1 MPMKK
6 NRILLVCAN
15 PRGTDPLRTAEE
27 DRTLRES
34 IQLSPNSNTFEV
46 ETLNAATVDDLRRAL
61 LKNKFDVVHFS
72 GHGTRAGLFFEDVN
86 GKRMVPSSNALAE
99 LLSRRNV
106 NTVLLNACYS
116 LSVGEITSIG
126 LDFTIAS
133 SGPISDPAAIEFTRG
148 FYDAIGAG
156 NSVPDA
162 YEEGL
167 SAARLKSLDIDTILL
182 RRGENHIPPPSS
194 GKESDLDKR
203 HIDTPRTLLGV
214 AIDTS
219 GSMQES
225 IKNRSGTNITRFNS
239 VKESLSD
246 VGAQIRDELVRR
258 SADISDA
265 FNVFVYA
272 FGLRIGNG
280 VADMVSLIRAAQ
292 NIDLDKEIEKR
303 KSRYEQEARQKASGY
318 GELAGLARSFG
329 FGHVVDSVAEAA
341 KSSVKE
347 RIVGE
352 IADLVL
358 HEAKQLGDVTLTA
371 EGLANL
377 FESSSFKSDDR
388 VIENV
393 VFGLTPM
400 KQAAME
406 IKNRLDRAGSSQYDH
421 RTLIVISDGDP
432 TDGDPRGLFS
442 SICDSG
448 VTVVGCFVTKEDIAD
463 PRALVSSSKPSWSSG
478 AKLMWDISSEIDET
492 GSFARYLLTQG
503 WSIEPKARLFVQVNH
518 SDVLKEFVKIAGS
531 HFTSESVELL
541 PKGR

>member
-34 IQLSPNSNTFEV
+34 IQLSPDSNTFEV

-61 LKNKFDVVHFS
+61 LKNKFDIVHFS

-182 RRGENHIPPPSS
+182 RRGENHIPLPSS
-194 GKESDLDKR
+194 DTESDLDKR

-258 SADISDA
+258 SVDISDA

-292 NIDLDKEIEKR
+292 HIDLDNEIEKR
-303 KSRYEQEARQKASGY
+303 RSRYEQEARQKASGY

-352 IADLVL
+352 IADFVL

-371 EGLANL
+371 EGLAQL

-393 VFGLTPM
+393 VFGLSPM
-400 KQAAME
+400 RQAAKE
-406 IKNRLDRAGSSQYDH
+406 IKNRFDRSGSSRYDH

-432 TDGDPRGLFS
+432 REFFS
-442 SICDSG
+442 SICDTG
-448 VTVVGCFVTKEDIAD
+448 VAVVGCFVTKEDIAD
-463 PRALVSSSKPSWSSG
+463 PRALVSSSQSSWSSG

>member
-34 IQLSPNSNTFEV
+34 IQLSPDSNTFEV

-61 LKNKFDVVHFS
+61 LKNKFDIVHFS

-182 RRGENHIPPPSS
+182 RRGENHIPLPSS
-194 GKESDLDKR
+194 DTESDLDKR

-258 SADISDA
+258 SVDISDA

-292 NIDLDKEIEKR
+292 HIDLDNEIEKR
-303 KSRYEQEARQKASGY
+303 RSRYEQEARQKASGY

-371 EGLANL
+371 EGLAQL

-393 VFGLTPM
+393 VFGLSPM
-400 KQAAME
+400 RQAAKE
-406 IKNRLDRAGSSQYDH
+406 IKNRFDRSGSSRYDH

-432 TDGDPRGLFS
+432 REFFS
-442 SICDSG
+442 SICDTG
-448 VTVVGCFVTKEDIAD
+448 VAVVGCFVTKEDIAD
-463 PRALVSSSKPSWSSG
+463 PRALVSSSQSSWSSG